1 MCNVYV
7 MFLFLQ
13 MRKMFLWM
21 IVLSLSLP
29 HVGGKT
35 VEVFDFT
42 DFVINETFSAG
53 NIAARNMDT
62 GKNHSC
68 AMREASSYT
77 VFVISVCWKENL
89 STKSLKCID
98 LVVDN

>member
-1 MCNVYV
+1 

-77 VFVISVCWKENL
+77 VFVISVCCHFLVRKFEF
-89 STKSLKCID
+89 KKLKCID